1 MTSVTATET
10 RPRSQL
16 LRVAA
21 VGSVDDGKSTLIGR
35 LLHDT
40 KQLFDDQLAAL
51 AEASRRRGLAGL
63 DLSLVTDGLR
73 AEREQGITIDVAYRY
88 AATPTRK
95 LVIADC
101 PGHVQYTRNMATG
114 ASTADAAIVL
124 VDATRGLRE
133 QTRRHGTIAA
143 RFGVRR
149 WVVAVNKMDL
159 ADWAPERFFALA
171 EEVAALADRLG
182 GVETHCV
189 PVSALHG
196 ANVVDRAAEAP
207 WWEGPT
213 VLEALEALPVG
224 DAVVAGPGPVGG
236 RLPVQWVLRPA
247 TGRRAYAGMVAG
259 GPLRVGDEVV
269 VLPSGARSTIRAI
282 WVHETPVEVAAPRRS
297 VALELADDL
306 DVARGDTVARAEDPP
321 LLASAL
327 RAEVCWFADQPVRT
341 GDRFLLR
348 HTTRL
353 TRAVVRSVEGRLD
366 LDDLRLRPAAALE
379 ANDLGVLT
387 LEVAAPLA
395 VDPYERVRTTGSFIL
410 VDEASQV
417 PVAAGLL
424 HEDLVP

>member
-1 MTSVTATET
+1 
-10 RPRSQL
+10 
-16 LRVAA
+16 
-21 VGSVDDGKSTLIGR
+21 
-35 LLHDT
+35 
-40 KQLFDDQLAAL
+40 
-51 AEASRRRGLAGL
+51 
-63 DLSLVTDGLR
+63 
-73 AEREQGITIDVAYRY
+73 
-88 AATPTRK
+88 
-95 LVIADC
+95 
-101 PGHVQYTRNMATG
+101 
-114 ASTADAAIVL
+114 
-124 VDATRGLRE
+124 
-133 QTRRHGTIAA
+133 
-143 RFGVRR
+143 
-149 WVVAVNKMDL
+149 
-159 ADWAPERFFALA
+159 
-171 EEVAALADRLG
+171 
-182 GVETHCV
+182 
-189 PVSALHG
+189 
-196 ANVVDRAAEAP
+196 
-207 WWEGPT
+207 

-247 TGRRAYAGMVAG
+247 AGRRAYAGMVVG

>member
-1 MTSVTATET
+1 MTSVTAAET

-51 AEASRRRGLAGL
+51 AEASRRRGLADL

-159 ADWAPERFFALA
+159 VDWAPERFFALA
-171 EEVAALADRLG
+171 EEVAALAGRLG
-182 GVETHCV
+182 CLEVLCV

-196 ANVVDRAAEAP
+196 ANVVDRAVEAP

-247 TGRRAYAGMVAG
+247 AGRRAYAGMVVG

>member
-1 MTSVTATET
+1 VTATET

-51 AEASRRRGLAGL
+51 AEASRRRGLADL

-159 ADWAPERFFALA
+159 VDWAPERFWELA
-171 EEVAALADRLG
+171 EEVTALAGRLG
-182 GVETHCV
+182 CLDVHCV
-189 PVSALHG
+189 PIAALHG

-224 DAVVAGPGPVGG
+224 EAGVAGPGSVGG
-236 RLPVQWVLRPA
+236 RLPVQWVLRRA
-247 TGRRAYAGMVAG
+247 GGQRAYAGMVAG
-259 GPLRVGDEVV
+259 APLRVGDELV
-269 VLPSGARSTIRAI
+269 VLPSGARSTVQAI
-282 WVHETPVEVAAPRRS
+282 WVHETRIEVAAPRRS

-306 DVARGDTVARAEDPP
+306 DVARGDTLALAQDPP
-321 LLASAL
+321 FLASEL
-327 RAEVCWFADQPVRT
+327 RAEVCWFADQPVRG
-341 GDRFLLR
+341 GDRLLLR

-353 TRAVVRSVEGRLD
+353 TRAVVRTVEGQLD
-366 LDDLRLRPAAALE
+366 LDDLRLRPAAELA

-387 LEVAAPLA
+387 LEVATPLA
-395 VDPYERVRTTGSFIL
+395 VDPYERVRATGSFIL